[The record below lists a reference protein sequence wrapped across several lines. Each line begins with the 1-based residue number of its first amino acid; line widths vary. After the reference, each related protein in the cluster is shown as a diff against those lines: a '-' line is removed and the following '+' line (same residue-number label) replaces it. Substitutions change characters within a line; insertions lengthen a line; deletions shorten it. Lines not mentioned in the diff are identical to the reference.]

1 MDWQQEEVVDL
12 DTSGVDHEGGF
23 STLGLPDEIVAM
35 LTKRGIN
42 EPFPIQV
49 ATIPDA
55 LAGRDVLG
63 RARTGSGKTLAFS
76 LPVVTRL
83 SQDPEA
89 THTQGGRRTP
99 RALVLVP
106 TRELALQVADVLSP
120 LAASLGLKLVL
131 VAGGM
136 PYGPQTKAFDR
147 GVDIVVATPGRL
159 IDLLEQGAAD
169 LSNVQIT
176 VLDEADHMADLGFM
190 PAVTTLLDAVS
201 EGGQKLLFSAT
212 LDGAVDRLVKK
223 YMNTPALH
231 EVDSG
236 KASVTTMRHEVFL
249 VKPHDK
255 VEVTARIA
263 NREGRTVIFARTQL
277 GTDRVAAQLREAGV
291 MAGSLHGG
299 LTQGARARMLAAF
312 KEGTLPVLVATD
324 VAARGIHVDE
334 VSLVLQI
341 DPPMNGKDYT
351 HRAGRTARAG
361 SEGAVI
367 SIVLPHQR
375 RQTLRMIGS
384 TGVKVDPV
392 DIRPDDEALVNL
404 TGAAE
409 PTGEPITD
417 DQLKVLVAPR
427 QTARR
432 PRPEGGRG
440 GYDNK
445 RGGGFN
451 RGGSRGGG
459 FNRGGSGSGGGYRG
473 NKGGYGKPRVAEA
486 GGWNRDN

>member
-1 MDWQQEEVVDL
+1 
-12 DTSGVDHEGGF
+12 
-23 STLGLPDEIVAM
+23 
-35 LTKRGIN
+35 
-42 EPFPIQV
+42 
-49 ATIPDA
+49 
-55 LAGRDVLG
+55 
-63 RARTGSGKTLAFS
+63 
-76 LPVVTRL
+76 
-83 SQDPEA
+83 
-89 THTQGGRRTP
+89 
-99 RALVLVP
+99 
-106 TRELALQVADVLSP
+106 
-120 LAASLGLKLVL
+120 
-131 VAGGM
+131 
-136 PYGPQTKAFDR
+136 
-147 GVDIVVATPGRL
+147 
-159 IDLLEQGAAD
+159 
-169 LSNVQIT
+169 
-176 VLDEADHMADLGFM
+176 MADLGFM

-459 FNRGGSGSGGGYRG
+459 FNRGGSGGGYRG

>member
-1 MDWQQEEVVDL
+1 MSWEQEEVTDL

-35 LTKRGIN
+35 LTKRGIT

-76 LPVVTRL
+76 LPLVTRL

-89 THTQGGRRTP
+89 PHTRPGHRTP

-120 LAASLGLKLVL
+120 LAASLNLKLVL

-136 PYGPQTKAFDR
+136 SYGPQTKAFDK
-147 GVDIVVATPGRL
+147 GTDIVVATPGRL
-159 IDLLEQGAAD
+159 IDLLEQGTAD
-169 LSNVQIT
+169 LSDVQLT

-190 PAVTTLLDAVS
+190 PAVTTLLDAVA

-212 LDGAVDRLVKK
+212 LDGAVNRLVKK
-223 YMNTPALH
+223 YMSDPALH

-236 KASVTTMRHEVFL
+236 KASVTTMRHEVLL

-255 VEVTARIA
+255 NEVTARIA

-277 GTDRVAAQLREAGV
+277 GTDRVATQLREAGV
-291 MAGSLHGG
+291 MAGALHGG
-299 LTQGARARMLAAF
+299 LTQGARARILAAF

-334 VSLVLQI
+334 VSLVLQL

-361 SEGAVI
+361 EEGVVV

-392 DIRPDDEALVNL
+392 EVRPDDEALVEL

-409 PTGEPITD
+409 PSSEPISED
-417 DQLKVLVAPR
+417 DFKALVAPR

-440 GYDNK
+440 GY
-445 RGGGFN
+445 RGQ
-451 RGGSRGGG
+451 
-459 FNRGGSGSGGGYRG
+459 GGGYRG
-473 NKGGYGKPRVAEA
+473 NKGGGYRGNKGGGYRGKQRVAEA